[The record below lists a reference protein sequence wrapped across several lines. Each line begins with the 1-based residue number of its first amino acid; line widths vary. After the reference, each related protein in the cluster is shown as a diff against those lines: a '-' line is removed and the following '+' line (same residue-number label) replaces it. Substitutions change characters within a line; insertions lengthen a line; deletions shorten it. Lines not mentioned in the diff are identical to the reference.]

1 MGGGR
6 ATAPP
11 LEEEEDHY
19 ANLGLP
25 SGEEGAKLTLKE
37 IERAYK
43 IKARECHPDKRRDDP
58 AATAAFQNLVSS
70 FEILKDEATR
80 KAFDDLLRARRER
93 LLRES
98 RHDAK
103 RRKLATDLEERERAA
118 SAGPVLDPVEK
129 ARREEAEAAAR
140 LKEELARFRAAMLAK
155 KNAGSEAAA
164 ATGSRAGKEEGDKVR
179 GGGPGL
185 DKERVLKLSW
195 DGVGG
200 EYSEAKLR
208 EIFERFGEVEDVMVR
223 SKGTK
228 KKGSALVVMSSKASA
243 VAAVRSMS
251 GSLSNPLLV
260 LPLQPA
266 TADISRISPMTST
279 EPISP
284 KLSNLVGHGYQ
295 AYEDSVLKKLQK
307 VWNPFMSKPP

>member
-1 MGGGR
+1 MIGCILFANWKKTRQLGPDHDIANSRSFSRSPNPSSPPRQSRERAALAARMGGGR

-11 LEEEEDHY
+11 PEEEEDHY

-25 SGEEGAKLTLKE
+25 SGEEGAKLSLKE

-58 AATAAFQNLVSS
+58 AATAAFQRLVSS
-70 FEILKDEATR
+70 FEILKDEAAR
-80 KAFDDLLRARRER
+80 KALDDLLRARRER

-118 SAGPVLDPVEK
+118 SAGSVLDPVEK

-155 KNAGSEAAA
+155 KSAGAGAGEKGAASS
-164 ATGSRAGKEEGDKVR
+164 GGGKEEGDK
-179 GGGPGL
+179 GGVGGHGL
-185 DKERVLKLSW
+185 DKERVLKVSW
-195 DGVGG
+195 ERAGG

-208 EIFERFGEVEDVMVR
+208 EIFARFGEVEDVMVR

-228 KKGSALVVMSSKASA
+228 KKGSALVVMSTKASA
-243 VAAVRSMS
+243 V
-251 GSLSNPLLV
+251 SLLHLLF
-260 LPLQPA
+260 LFFL
-266 TADISRISPMTST
+266 ISWLIT
-279 EPISP
+279 
-284 KLSNLVGHGYQ
+284 Y
-295 AYEDSVLKKLQK
+295 
-307 VWNPFMSKPP
+307 